1 MKSHKNLVRITLGAA
16 AIILT
21 SAGAANAQLSDPVT
35 FTTTFPFVA
44 GGKTMPPGR
53 YTATPMTSDPSILQ
67 ISNGR
72 TGVMMLTENDRPKV
86 QPRQDEVTFVK
97 RGDTYVLQEIWDAA
111 LSVGVEPAG
120 AHVVQHAARHAKA
133 K

>member
-1 MKSHKNLVRITLGAA
+1 MKSKKSLIRITLGAA

-21 SAGAANAQLSDPVT
+21 SAGAANAQLTDPVT
-35 FTTTFPFVA
+35 FTTTFSFVA

-53 YTATPMTSDPSILQ
+53 YTARPMTSDPSILE

-72 TGVMMLTENDRPKV
+72 RGVLMLTENDQPRV

-111 LSVGVEPAG
+111 SSAGVEPAG
-120 AHVVQHAARHAKA
+120 AHIVQHAARHAKA